1 MRTSDASGSL
11 ALPSPVMVSAW
22 CAQDRAVLG
31 VVSQPCWAPALPF
44 SPSGGGGGAS
54 SRPAR
59 AADGP
64 GPSRGGNG
72 PASQPS
78 RGPVTL
84 RTEEAVV
91 GENQTQ
97 HPLWERLLTLQIL
110 RGRGCL
116 SPASFGLG
124 NPLPGT
130 SVTSLLHLCPLSGS
144 GQKLRVAFRLQR
156 TVEVP
161 ECSAE
166 AQGNPVTCGQKPT
179 CSGDGQQS

>member
-1 MRTSDASGSL
+1 MQA
-11 ALPSPVMVSAW
+11 AAW
-22 CAQDRAVLG
+22 PYLRLSWLVPG
-31 VVSQPCWAPALPF
+31 VPKTEPCWEWYLSHAGPQHC
-44 SPSGGGGGAS
+44 PSHPPGMGWGAS